1 MSSTSLLT
9 SKGNN
14 IFIGYLMALLIGIS
28 LASCDG
34 EDKYPVLDHNK
45 LANEYFQEDAQWYID
60 NIPFFEC
67 SDKQIEQ
74 VYYYRWKMYKAHI
87 RNVGQDKYV
96 ITEFINHVPW
106 DREPWCTINAA
117 SMHHIYEGRWLK
129 NDRYMN
135 GYINY
140 LFQEGGNDRR
150 YSESVADAAYARFLV
165 NGDSAF
171 IVQQLDS
178 MKEDYEK
185 WSDHWDS
192 TKQLYYIAAMPD
204 ATEYTIAS
212 IDASGGKAGFDSGE
226 AFRPTINSYMYGN
239 AMAIARV
246 ADLKNDKNSKSIFL
260 QKAAALKTNMQ
271 SHLWNDSMQHFVDRF
286 QQNNQYVHYWDYIR
300 GRELAGMAPWY
311 FNLPDDKALYN
322 TAWKHL
328 TDTNNLLGPFGLRT
342 NEPSYEHYFRQFV
355 YFDGQRG
362 SQWNGPSWPYQS
374 SQAITAMANLLNDYK
389 QHTITT
395 SDYIK
400 LLRLYTQQHYLP
412 DGKINLVENY
422 DPNLGGP
429 IVYYYWSNHYNH
441 SSFNNL
447 VISGL
452 CGIQPSEGD
461 TLGINPLVDSS
472 IQYFYLDD
480 ILYHGHKLSVIYDK
494 DGSKYKS
501 GKGLTVFVDGKKASL
516 LEKQGKYKIVV
527 GAPVIKP
534 IEIQS
539 VNHALNISRK
549 GYPLPSASTNSMPDT
564 SLYQAIDGKIWY
576 FPEITN
582 RWTTL
587 GSTSASDW
595 YALDFGQQ
603 REITSIKIY
612 FFDDGKDYVVPDSFT
627 VEFQNADQWMTL
639 KVKEIKTGN
648 PIGNTVNEVV
658 FDKVNANRI
667 KISFMHGKKAVAVSE
682 IECYSE

>member
-1 MSSTSLLT
+1 MNLRMYNPIAKYLLLA
-9 SKGNN
+9 
-14 IFIGYLMALLIGIS
+14 YLMVTLF
-28 LASCDG
+28 SCK
-34 EDKYPVLDHNK
+34 EVEHYPALDHNK
-45 LANEYFQEDAQWYID
+45 LANEYFQEDAQWYLD
-60 NIPFFEC
+60 KIPFFEC

-87 RNVGQDKYV
+87 RNVGQDKFV

-117 SMHHIYEGRWLK
+117 TMHHIYEGRWLK
-129 NDRYMN
+129 DDRYMN

-150 YSESVADAAYARFLV
+150 YSESVADAAYARYLV
-165 NGDSAF
+165 NADSAF
-171 IVQQLDS
+171 IVQQLNS
-178 MKEDYEK
+178 MMGVYER

-239 AMAIARV
+239 ATAIAQI
-246 ADLKNDKNSKSIFL
+246 ADLKNDAASAIKYRE
-260 QKAAALKTNMQ
+260 KAAALKANIQT
-271 SHLWNDSMQHFVDRF
+271 HLWNDPMQHFVDRF

-311 FNLPDDKALYN
+311 FNLPDDKPLYN
-322 TAWKHL
+322 SAWKHL
-328 TDTNNLLGPFGLRT
+328 TDTNYLLGPFGLRT
-342 NEPSYEHYFRQFV
+342 NEPSYEHYFKQFV
-355 YFDGQRG
+355 YFEGKRG

-374 SQAITAMANLLNDYK
+374 SQAITAMANLLNNYTQHNITSTDYMTLLRQFTK
-389 QHTITT
+389 QHF
-395 SDYIK
+395 
-400 LLRLYTQQHYLP
+400 LP

-452 CGIQPSEGD
+452 CGIRPSEGD
-461 TLGINPLVDSS
+461 TLDINPLLDSS
-472 IQYFYLDD
+472 IQYFCIDD
-480 ILYHGHKLSVIYDK
+480 VLYHGHKLTVVYDR
-494 DGSKYKS
+494 DGDKYKV
-501 GKGLTVFVDGKKASL
+501 GKGLTVFVDGKKAVL
-516 LEKQGKYKIVV
+516 VDKDGRYKVVV

-534 IEIQS
+534 IQQS
-539 VNHALNISRK
+539 TVNYALNIKGK
-549 GYPLPSASTNSMPDT
+549 GYPLPSASVNSIPDT
-564 SLYQAIDGKIWY
+564 SLYQAIDGRIWY

-587 GSTSASDW
+587 GSTATSDW
-595 YALDFGQQ
+595 FALDFGQP
-603 REITSIKIY
+603 RDVSSVNIYFVAVDKIY
-612 FFDDGKDYVVPDSFT
+612 AAPDSFAIEYQSGDKWLPVKPRESTT
-627 VEFQNADQWMTL
+627 V
-639 KVKEIKTGN
+639 K
-648 PIGNTVNEVV
+648 PIGNTVNTMA
-658 FDKVNANRI
+658 FDKVTASRI
-667 KISFMHGKKAVAVSE
+667 RINFKHGVKAVAVSE
-682 IECYSE
+682 IECY